1 MARLDDTQ
9 LRALIDLQDAYEA
22 TLRLWRETDR
32 HAGRM
37 NWKTISGRDYLYHVY
52 GHAGVGKSL
61 GPRSSETEARYEA
74 FRKGKQETKA
84 QLAATEP
91 DLRRAAQVYA
101 AVGLPVA
108 DSWAAKLFQ
117 HLDREGLMGRYVL
130 VVGTNAM
137 PAYQIEAQQRMQTR
151 LYATRDT
158 DLAWRGESS
167 SGDAVLWPA
176 IREFDPKFTI
186 NAERPFQA
194 IGHGSRELELLA
206 APSVAETLKFEPFLP
221 VANLVEQEWL
231 LMGQPLRQVICS
243 LDRTPCGIEVPD
255 PRFFALHKAW
265 LSKKPG
271 RDPRK
276 APKDWNQ
283 ANLVWTWLPEM
294 PAYPVDAEFRASIPN
309 ELYSALQELE
319 AAGNPAI

>member
-1 MARLDDTQ
+1 MPRLDDTQ

-22 TLRLWRETDR
+22 TLRLWRESDQ

-37 NWKTISGRDYLYHVY
+37 NWKTIAGRDYLYHVH

-61 GPRSSETEARYEA
+61 GPRSPETEARYEA
-74 FRKGKQETKA
+74 FRTGKQDTKT

-117 HLDREGLMGRYVL
+117 HLDREVLMGRYVL

-158 DLAWRGESS
+158 DLAWRGESP
-167 SGDAVLWPA
+167 GEDAVLWPA
-176 IREFDPKFTI
+176 IREFDSKFTI

-206 APSVAETLKFEPFLP
+206 APSVLDTLISEPFRP
-221 VANLVEQEWL
+221 VTNLVEQEWL
-231 LMGQPLRQVICS
+231 LMGQSLRQVICS
-243 LDRTPCGIEVPD
+243 LDRTPCGIDVPD

-276 APKDWNQ
+276 APKDMNQ
-283 ANLVWTWLPEM
+283 ARLVWSWLSDM
-294 PAYPVDAEFRASIPN
+294 PGHPINDAFRSTLPDELKPVLD
-309 ELYSALQELE
+309 ELE
-319 AAGNPAI
+319 LGGTP